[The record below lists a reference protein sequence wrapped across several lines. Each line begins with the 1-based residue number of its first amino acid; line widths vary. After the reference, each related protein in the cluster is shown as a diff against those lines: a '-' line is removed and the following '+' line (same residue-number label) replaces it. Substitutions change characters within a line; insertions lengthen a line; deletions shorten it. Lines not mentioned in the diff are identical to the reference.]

1 MPQRV
6 KSVHPAQHNRSV
18 VLAAH
23 ISTRLQRDAMFLEEK
38 ILALCLDPSMG
49 KIGRIEEASGE
60 TWTGLAN
67 IGSWSEGSSVV
78 DIQEVLWSVG
88 SFPTILRAV

>member
-6 KSVHPAQHNRSV
+6 KSVDPAQHNRSV

-23 ISTRLQRDAMFLEEK
+23 ISTRLQRDAMFLKK
-38 ILALCLDPSMG
+38 ILAHCLDPSMG

>member
-1 MPQRV
+1 MLQ
-6 KSVHPAQHNRSV
+6 SVHLTQHNRSV

-23 ISTRLQRDAMFLEEK
+23 ISTRLQRDAMFLEK
-38 ILALCLDPSMG
+38 VLARCLDRSTG
-49 KIGRIEEASGE
+49 KIGRIEEVSGE

>member
-1 MPQRV
+1 MLQ
-6 KSVHPAQHNRSV
+6 SVHLTQHNRSV

-23 ISTRLQRDAMFLEEK
+23 ISTGLQGNAIFLGGK
-38 ILALCLDPSMG
+38 VLARCLDRSTG
-49 KIGRIEEASGE
+49 KIGRIEEVSGE